1 MKKLVLFSFTLLI
14 SIILVA
20 QDQTVN
26 GNLYVANINNGG
38 IRIGKIGDLGVK
50 AVPLGDIAAQYI
62 LDFTGYCDAAPD
74 QIGASISAIRFN
86 RCEEN
91 KAFVQKTALAFYTST
106 GGWASGIV
114 NLSERMRITP
124 EGNI

>member
-20 QDQTVN
+20 QDQTVD

-50 AVPLGDIAAQYI
+50 AVPLGAIAAQYN
-62 LDFTGYCDAAPD
+62 LDFTGYCDVAPD
-74 QIGASISAIRFN
+74 QISI
-86 RCEEN
+86 
-91 KAFVQKTALAFYTST
+91 
-106 GGWASGIV
+106 
-114 NLSERMRITP
+114 
-124 EGNI
+124 NISIYLICQVKKK